1 MSNVKKIIINISL
14 LNCVLLSQSINKF
27 ESDPISTHQFSS
39 INSTDFSQIPLLGQ
53 DKRDFKLP
61 MANVKSNLKAATTA
75 AKMTSGKVI
84 SELGRKTNTKPKMT
98 PRSSNTMTVPKVNTT
113 SKPLDK
119 NMDEFDVIGLIG
131 LTIENESPEE
141 DYGGE
146 QYSDFSRSGISL
158 VLDATPAFG
167 SYKLGPFEFNP
178 SMMLGV
184 YNANQS
190 DSYNSNDFG
199 WEIDYSWIF
208 YGLGGTL
215 NLGGLLFLEGHLGSM
230 NRSYVSEYS
239 SDGFEESTEFEES
252 VFGMRGFMGISSKF
266 ITKKMNLPF
275 DHFLIGTQFSI
286 EDEDSWIGVGI
297 RTVFEMKLPKNYNI
311 KK

>member
-39 INSTDFSQIPLLGQ
+39 IHSTDFSQIPLLGQ

-131 LTIENESPEE
+131 LTLENETY
-141 DYGGE
+141 DQGYIGE
-146 QYSDFSRSGISL
+146 NDFSRYGISL
-158 VLDATPAFG
+158 VADLTPSSG

-184 YNANQS
+184 YSANQS
-190 DSYNSNDFG
+190 DSYNSYYFG
-199 WEIDYSWIF
+199 GSNKWETDYTWGFI
-208 YGLGGTL
+208 GLGGTF
-215 NLGGLLFLEGHLGSM
+215 NLGGLLFIEGHLGSM
-230 NRSYVSEYS
+230 NRKYVNEYS
-239 SDGFEESTEFEES
+239 YGGSIEETSEFEES

-286 EDEDSWIGVGI
+286 EDEDSWIGMGI
-297 RTVFEMKLPKNYNI
+297 RTVFEMKLPKL
-311 KK
+311 

>member
-61 MANVKSNLKAATTA
+61 IVNVKSNLKAATTA

-119 NMDEFDVIGLIG
+119 NMDEFDVGLIG
-131 LTIENESPEE
+131 VTLENDTYEDIEN
-141 DYGGE
+141 
-146 QYSDFSRSGISL
+146 DFSRNGISF
-158 VLDATPAFG
+158 VLDLTPPLG
-167 SYKLGPFEFNP
+167 SYKFGPFEFNP
-178 SMMLGV
+178 SVIIGV
-184 YNANQS
+184 YGANQS
-190 DSYNSNDFG
+190 DSYYTYWGGSTEYERDYTWTFG
-199 WEIDYSWIF
+199 
-208 YGLGGTL
+208 GLGGTL
-215 NLGGLLFLEGHLGSM
+215 DFGGLLFIEGHAGRDL
-230 NRSYVSEYS
+230 
-239 SDGFEESTEFEES
+239 
-252 VFGMRGFMGISSKF
+252 
-266 ITKKMNLPF
+266 
-275 DHFLIGTQFSI
+275 
-286 EDEDSWIGVGI
+286 W
-297 RTVFEMKLPKNYNI
+297 
-311 KK
+311 